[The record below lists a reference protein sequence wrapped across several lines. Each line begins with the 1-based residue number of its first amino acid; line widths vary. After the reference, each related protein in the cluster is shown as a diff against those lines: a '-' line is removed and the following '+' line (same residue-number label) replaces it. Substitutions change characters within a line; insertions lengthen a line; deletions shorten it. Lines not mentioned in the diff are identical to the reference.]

1 MAITIKSNEQ
11 LKYYFDRVLEK
22 ANHHAKEVEEVALSI
37 MGAVIWRAEGD
48 IEVKET
54 QEHKTGNI
62 LWFWCN
68 GSRYA
73 LYYKHKTR
81 QIELRAKN
89 YKGKT
94 LHKFD
99 NGITQ
104 AEVFEIFS
112 GL

>member
-1 MAITIKSNEQ
+1 MAITIKPNEP
-11 LKYYFDRVLEK
+11 LKHYFNRVLK
-22 ANHHAKEVEEVALSI
+22 RADHHAKEVEEVALSI
-37 MGAVIWRAEGD
+37 MGAVIWKAEGD

-54 QEHKTGNI
+54 KENESGNI

-73 LYYKHKTR
+73 LYYNHKTT
-81 QIELRAKN
+81 QIELRARTMR
-89 YKGKT
+89 GKT
-94 LHKFD
+94 LHRFD